1 MTVTSFID
9 DIKKIT
15 DNQQEFVVNNVDI
28 NTQSL
33 ANYLPNGKLY
43 QAKNIQDSNMRNVL
57 GVLALELIRKET
69 TIKTLADQYYP
80 FTTIDFIVEW
90 EQALRI
96 PDDCFKIE
104 GISLEQRQKQIIAKL
119 AIDNII
125 TLTDFV
131 ALAAFFGFTI
141 TIQTGFDVDTF
152 PATFPFIL
160 SGTIQEQK
168 FTIIVTFHNLQPELG
183 FPYTFPFNFPT
194 NDPNQFLECL
204 IKKLVPANVSVI
216 FRIST

>member
-1 MTVTSFID
+1 MTVTSFIT

-15 DNQQEFVVNNVDI
+15 DNQQQFIVNDVEV

-43 QAKNIQDSNMRNVL
+43 QAKNIQDSNLRKVL

-80 FTTIDFIVEW
+80 FTSTDFIVEW

-96 PDDCFKIE
+96 PDACFKTE
-104 GISLEQRQKQIIAKL
+104 GVSLDQRQKQIIAKL

-152 PATFPFIL
+152 PATFPFVL
-160 SGTIQEQK
+160 SGTIEEQK
-168 FTIIVTFHNLQPELG
+168 FTIIVTFHNLQPEPG
-183 FPYTFPFNFPT
+183 FSYTFPFVFPI
-194 NDPNQFLECL
+194 NDPTQFLECL

-216 FRIST
+216 FQILA